1 MGVYDFTI
9 YDLIQSNARLFPN
22 RPAWFEAEND
32 KTDTFAEYGALVD
45 KLASGLQSAGLKK
58 GDRIGVLGQ
67 NSLNYFMVYGAAA
80 ALGAIVLPLNWRL
93 SPDEIL
99 FNLNDC
105 EPRFIF
111 ADSTYQEQIQNAQD
125 KLASVKAYYNLRNSD
140 GDFQSFNALTDNN
153 GTFEAVDVAAND
165 GFAIV
170 HTAAVAGRPRGALL
184 SHCNL
189 ICASMHLTHV
199 FNLGD
204 QDIHLNLLP
213 LFHVAGLLMSVNA
226 FHAGI
231 LNVNMR
237 KFDAAQAAQLIADKK
252 VSVLFDFAPIMA
264 SIIEQAEKAS
274 LPLDSL
280 RAVIGLDAPETI
292 EKYQVLSGGTFYNM
306 YGQTETAGFATIG
319 RYNDRPGS
327 AGQIISWADVKI
339 VDDNDAPLP
348 IGQTGEITMQGPMIF
363 NGYWNLEADTAH
375 TFRNGLHHTG
385 DLGQFD
391 EDGFL
396 WFKGRKAEKELIKPG
411 GENVY
416 PAEVEKVILQ
426 HPAVV
431 KTVVFGV
438 PDPKWKEGIK
448 TVCQLKP
455 DEPLEARDLIEFV
468 GERIARYKKPQY
480 VEFTDALPLLENG
493 MPDRL
498 KVKEMYGG
506 GES

>member
-1 MGVYDFTI
+1 MGLYDFTI
-9 YDLIQSNARLFPN
+9 YDLIRRNARLFQN

-32 KTDTFAEYGALVD
+32 KTCTFAEYGVLVD
-45 KLASGLQSAGLKK
+45 KLASGLQTSGLKK

-67 NSLNYFMVYGAAA
+67 NSLEFFVLYGAAA

-93 SPDEIL
+93 SPDEIV

-105 EPRFIF
+105 EPKILF
-111 ADSTYQEQIQNAQD
+111 ADNAYQEVVQDAQA
-125 KLASVKAYYNLRNSD
+125 KLPSVSNYYNLRNDD
-140 GDFQSFNALTDNN
+140 GAFQNYNALVDNDGAFESVKVTD
-153 GTFEAVDVAAND
+153 DD

-184 SHCNL
+184 CHRNL

-199 FNLGD
+199 FNLCEND
-204 QDIHLNLLP
+204 VHLNLLP

-226 FHAGI
+226 FHAGL

-237 KFDAAQAAQLIADKK
+237 KFDAVRAAHLIADKK

-274 LPLDSL
+274 LPMDSL

-292 EKYQVLSGGTFYNM
+292 NKYQQLSGGTFYCM

-327 AGQIISWADVKI
+327 AGQIISSADVKI

-348 IGQTGEITMQGPMIF
+348 DGQTGEIAMQGPMIF
-363 NGYWNLEADTAH
+363 KGYWNLEADTAH

-385 DLGQFD
+385 DLGEFD
-391 EDGFL
+391 KDGFL

-416 PAEVEKVILQ
+416 PAEVEKVILE
-426 HPAVV
+426 HPAVE

-438 PDPKWKEGIK
+438 PDPKWQEGIK
-448 TVCQLKP
+448 AVCQLKP
-455 DEPLEARDLIEFV
+455 DVPLEAQDLIEFV

-480 VEFTDALPLLENG
+480 VEFTDTLPLLENG
-493 MPDRL
+493 MPDRQ
-498 KVKEMYGG
+498 KVKELFGG
-506 GES
+506 SEN

>member
-1 MGVYDFTI
+1 MGLYDFTI
-9 YDLIQSNARLFPN
+9 YDLIRRNACFFAN
-22 RPAWFEAEND
+22 RPAWFEAESD
-32 KTDTFAEYGALVD
+32 KTYTFAEYGALVD

-67 NSLNYFMVYGAAA
+67 NSLNFFMIYGAAA
-80 ALGAIVLPLNWRL
+80 ALGAIMLPLNWRL
-93 SPDEIL
+93 SPDEIV

-105 EPRFIF
+105 EPKLIF
-111 ADSTYQEQIQNAQD
+111 TDNAFQEVVQNAKD
-125 KLASVKAYYNLRNSD
+125 KLPSVRNYYNLRNND
-140 GDFQSFNALTDNN
+140 GAFNSFDALTDND
-153 GTFEAVDVAAND
+153 GTFESVEVTDDD

-184 SHCNL
+184 SHKNL
-189 ICASMHLTHV
+189 LCASMHLTLI
-199 FNLGD
+199 FNLSEKD
-204 QDIHLNLLP
+204 VHLNLLP

-226 FHAGI
+226 FHAGL
-231 LNVNMR
+231 LNVNMC
-237 KFDAAQAAQLIADKK
+237 KFDAAQAAQLIDAKK

-264 SIIEQAEKAS
+264 SIIEQAEKNS
-274 LPLDSL
+274 LPLNSL

-292 EKYQVLSGGTFYNM
+292 NKYQELSGGTFYCM

-327 AGQIISWADVKI
+327 AGQIIPWADLKI
-339 VDDNDAPLP
+339 VDNNDVPVP
-348 IGQTGEITMQGPMIF
+348 VGQTGEITMQGPMIF
-363 NGYWNLEADTAH
+363 KGYWNLEADTAH

-391 EDGFL
+391 KDGFL

-416 PAEVEKVILQ
+416 PVEVEKVILQ
-426 HPAVV
+426 HPAVD
-431 KTVVFGV
+431 KTVVFGI
-438 PDPKWKEGIK
+438 PDPKWQEGIK
-448 TVCQLKP
+448 AVCQLKP
-455 DEPLEARDLIEFV
+455 DEPLDAQDLIEFV

-480 VEFTDALPLLENG
+480 VEFTDSLPLLENG

-498 KVKEMYGG
+498 KVKELFSGD
-506 GES
+506 ES

>member
-1 MGVYDFTI
+1 MGLYDLTI
-9 YDLIQSNARLFPN
+9 YDLIRRNARLFAN
-22 RPAWFEAEND
+22 RPAWFEAESD
-32 KTDTFAEYGALVD
+32 KTYTFAEYGALVD

-67 NSLNYFMVYGAAA
+67 NSLEYFMLYGAAA

-93 SPDEIL
+93 SQDEIV

-105 EPRFIF
+105 EPKLLF
-111 ADSTYQEQIQNAQD
+111 ADSTYQEVIQNAKN
-125 KLASVKAYYNLRNSD
+125 KLSSVSNYYNLIKSD
-140 GDFQSFNALTDNN
+140 GDFQPFNALTDND
-153 GTFEAVDVAAND
+153 GTFEAVSVTDD
-165 GFAIV
+165 DSFAIV
-170 HTAAVAGRPRGALL
+170 HTAAVAGRPRGAVL
-184 SHCNL
+184 SHRNL
-189 ICASMHLTHV
+189 LCASMHLNQV
-199 FNLGD
+199 FKLSEKD
-204 QDIHLNLLP
+204 VHLNLLP
-213 LFHVAGLLMSVNA
+213 MFHVAGLLMFMNA
-226 FHAGI
+226 FHAGL

-237 KFDAAQAAQLIADKK
+237 KFDAALAARLIADKK

-292 EKYQVLSGGTFYNM
+292 EKYQRLSGGTFYCM

-319 RYNDRPGS
+319 HYNDKPGS
-327 AGQIISWADVKI
+327 AGKIISWADVKI
-339 VDDNDAPLP
+339 VDDNDALLP
-348 IGQTGEITMQGPMIF
+348 AGQTGEITMQGPMIF
-363 NGYWNLEADTAH
+363 KGYWNLEADTAH

-416 PAEVEKVILQ
+416 PAEVENVILQ
-426 HPAVV
+426 HPAVE

-448 TVCQLKP
+448 AVCQLKP
-455 DEPLEARDLIEFV
+455 GESLEAQDLIEFV

-480 VEFTDALPLLENG
+480 VEFTDAFPLLENG
-493 MPDRL
+493 IPDRL
-498 KVKEMYGG
+498 KVKELFGG